1 MKSKSQLKSI
11 DIVFYQLYII
21 DWWYK
26 QTMFH
31 RVYVL
36 MANKTEEFYNFILKL
51 RCNYLINNDLEDL
64 LEKLSELIYK
74 YNDENVDS
82 CEMHQQ
88 RHQLYRYTLLL

>member
-1 MKSKSQLKSI
+1 
-11 DIVFYQLYII
+11 
-21 DWWYK
+21 
-26 QTMFH
+26 MFH

-88 RHQLYRYTLLL
+88 RHQLYRYTLLLQIQAASNEKRDAEYFKDND